1 MKTIND
7 NRQYHRMGNY
17 TNDYHLAYRKQQYQK
32 FMRDTYKKCP
42 DKWRAMMRAKL
53 HRKPR

>member
-7 NRQYHRMGNY
+7 NRQYHRLGAF
-17 TNDYHLAYRKQQYQK
+17 TNDYHLMYRKQQYQK
-32 FMRDTYKKCP
+32 YMRDTFRTRP

>member
-7 NRQYHRMGNY
+7 NRQYHRLGAF
-17 TNDYHLAYRKQQYQK
+17 TNDYHIQYRKQQYARM
-32 FMRDTYKKCP
+32 MRDTFRKNP